1 MTMLRKIK
9 NKWFEF
15 ILAINT
21 EEKQFNSESELL
33 AIKEEISDLINQVA
47 LDLNDS
53 KLSYMGIIY
62 KVLDRWNMSSLGDVD
77 DKTLRDK
84 LQQYLLER
92 DFN

>member
-1 MTMLRKIK
+1 MLRKIK

>member
-15 ILAINT
+15 ILAVNT

-33 AIKEEISDLINQVA
+33 EIKEEISDLINQVS

-53 KLSYMGIIY
+53 KLSYIGIIY